1 MVMTLAN
8 QEGPEGGASRL
19 VNQRRIGD
27 QLAMRAA
34 RMTPQ
39 PPPPRQNIVQRQT
52 LCDVAGCYRPCESDA
67 AHFTMMQDMFGYND

>member
-8 QEGPEGGASRL
+8 QEGPDGGASRL
-19 VNQRRIGD
+19 VNQRQIGE
-27 QLAMRAA
+27 QLSLRA
-34 RMTPQ
+34 RMIP